1 MLPSAAPPAASD
13 TTSVA
18 DGYLYVVTRWAR
30 PSGVDLSGLG
40 HLDAFMARVA
50 ARPAVQQAQQASD
63 PR

>member
-1 MLPSAAPPAASD
+1 
-13 TTSVA
+13 VA